1 MGQMSEKENR
11 CVMHQHVMQ
20 SKEANARFVRMEVML
35 EYVYAGAQ
43 NVCVTYWRIIHF
55 GNAL

>member
-1 MGQMSEKENR
+1 
-11 CVMHQHVMQ
+11 MHQHVMQ